1 MESNYY
7 ILMSTINIKNLK
19 SVKKAIATQLK
30 TVDIKFDSVDD
41 LATLVNANKVNE
53 MTYSEFTNLVI
64 DSAVELSV
72 FNPKYDKM
80 AVQLTFNLINKLNL
94 ERELSTFSEK
104 MNFINDNTDSFMAE
118 KYIEFVNEH
127 SEFLNNICN
136 TNNKVP
142 NFLTYFGYVTLNGSY
157 CIKLDEVNVETPIDM
172 ILRCAT
178 GINYKLDIPIEE
190 KLASITTTFNYMY
203 AGKFTHATPSL
214 FNAGTCIDQFSSCF
228 ILGMEDSIEG
238 IYDTLKDCARI
249 SKSSGGIGFSMSNV
263 RATNSKIRSSNGE
276 SSGLIPMCKVYNYTA
291 RYVNQGGRGKKRP
304 GAFAAFTE
312 IWHADIVDVI
322 KSRLQVG
329 DEETLLRDL
338 FIGLWIPNLFM
349 KKLEKDEDWY
359 LMCPNECP
367 GLDNVYGQEFE
378 TLYQQYVDEKKYR
391 AIIKPSEIMVH
402 IIKTMSSSGNPYIMF
417 KDNVNEKC
425 NQSNI
430 GTVKSSNLCCEIT
443 EVANANQHAVCNL
456 ASIAVNKFIMHDENG
471 EMLRDTSNNIMYDYE
486 DLKNLA
492 YHITRNL
499 NKVIDINKYPTAQA
513 ENTNNATRP
522 IGVGIQ
528 GVADLLA
535 EMRIPYESLEATSI
549 EAKIMETIYYG
560 CISASTDLALL
571 QGKPYDY
578 FENSC
583 FSRGIFQF
591 DMGYGDVDLMWDWKP
606 LKEKARKSG
615 LSNSLLTALM
625 PTASTSQILGNNE
638 CFEPF
643 TTNLY
648 IRKTSHGT
656 FTTVNKYLVADLQN
670 LGLWTHEMSDIIIQN
685 QGSIASIESIPADIK
700 ALYKTVW
707 EMKQRWIVDH
717 AVARAPFVDQSQSMN
732 LYFPTIEL
740 GKTQSAMVYAWKKG
754 LKTGSY
760 YVHSQ
765 PAHITT
771 NIAKSDATCSRTNA
785 EVCESCSA

>member
-1 MESNYY
+1 MNNNNV
-7 ILMSTINIKNLK
+7 TILK
-19 SVKKAIATQLK
+19 SVKNAINTLMNF
-30 TVDIKFDSVDD
+30 VDVKFDSIDD
-41 LATLVNANKVNE
+41 LISLVEASKIDE
-53 MTYSEFTNLVI
+53 MTNDEFINLVI
-64 DSAVELSV
+64 DSAVELSA
-72 FNPKYDKM
+72 FNPKYDKL
-80 AVQLTFNLINKLNL
+80 AVQLTFNYINECNMKRDLN
-94 ERELSTFSEK
+94 TFSEK
-104 MNFINDNTDSFMAE
+104 MNFINDNTDLFMAE
-118 KYIEFVNEH
+118 KYIEFVNKH
-127 SEFLNNICN
+127 HNFLNNFCVMNN
-136 TNNKVP
+136 TVP

-157 CIKLDEVNVETPIDM
+157 CIKLDEINVETPIDM
-172 ILRCAT
+172 ILRCAI
-178 GINYKLDIPIEE
+178 GINYKLDIPVVK
-190 KLASITTTFNYMY
+190 KLSSIVTTFNYMY

-214 FNAGTCIDQFSSCF
+214 FNAGTRVNQFSSCF
-228 ILGMEDSIEG
+228 ILGMEDNIEG
-238 IYDTLKDCARI
+238 IYDTLKDCAKI
-249 SKSSGGIGFSMSNV
+249 SKGSGGIGFSVTNV
-263 RATNSKIRSSNGE
+263 RATNSKIRSTNGE

-291 RYVNQGGRGKKRP
+291 KYVNQGGKGKKRP
-304 GAFAAFTE
+304 GAFAAFAE
-312 IWHADIVDVI
+312 IWHADIIDVI

-329 DEETLLRDL
+329 KEETLLRDL

-349 KKLEKDEDWY
+349 KKLEKNEDWY

-367 GLDNVYGQEFE
+367 GLDNIYGQEFE
-378 TLYQQYVDEKKYR
+378 TLYQQYVDEKRYR
-391 AIIKPSEIMVH
+391 VIIKPSEIMTH
-402 IIKTMSSSGNPYIMF
+402 IVKTMSSSGNPYIMF

-456 ASIAVNKFIMHDENG
+456 ASIAVNKFIMYDEDNNI
-471 EMLRDTSNNIMYDYE
+471 LKDASNNIMYNYE
-486 DLKNLA
+486 DLKDLA
-492 YHITRNL
+492 YHITYNL
-499 NKVIDINKYPTAQA
+499 NKIIDINKYPTAQA

-528 GVADLLA
+528 GVADMLA
-535 EMRIPYESLEATSI
+535 EMRIPYESLEAIDI
-549 EAKIMETIYYG
+549 EAKVMETIYYG
-560 CISASTDLALL
+560 CILASTDLAIDK
-571 QGKPYDY
+571 GKSYDY

-591 DMGYGDVDLMWDWKP
+591 DMGYTNLNLIWDWEP
-606 LKEKARKSG
+606 LKRKVKTTG
-615 LSNSLLTALM
+615 IYNSLLTALM

-656 FTTVNKYLVADLQN
+656 FTAINKYLVADLQK
-670 LGLWTHEMSDIIIQN
+670 LGLWTFEMSNMIIQN
-685 QGSIASIESIPADIK
+685 QGSIQNIKNIPDDIK

-740 GKTQSAMVYAWKKG
+740 GKTQSAMMYAWKKG

-771 NIAKSDATCSRTNA
+771 NIAKPVNTQACD
-785 EVCESCSA
+785 SCSA